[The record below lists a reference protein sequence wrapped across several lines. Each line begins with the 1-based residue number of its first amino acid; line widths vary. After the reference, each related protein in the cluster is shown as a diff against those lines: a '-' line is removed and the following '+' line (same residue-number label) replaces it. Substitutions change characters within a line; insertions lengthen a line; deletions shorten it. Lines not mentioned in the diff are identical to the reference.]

1 MNILI
6 LVVVAKSKSKSKLGR
21 SNNYHILYLDETKK
35 KSDNIYK
42 RNIINER
49 ARNLYIV

>member
-21 SNNYHILYLDETKK
+21 SNNYHILYLDE

-42 RNIINER
+42 RN
-49 ARNLYIV
+49 YK